1 MGKGTWLKQ
10 LVNKTKVKA
19 AESPRYVV
27 HIIHDIIYALN
38 YLYFFGAKEVMDLNR
53 LKEARNKEL

>member
-38 YLYFFGAKEVMDLNR
+38 YLYFFLCKGGDG
-53 LKEARNKEL
+53 LKQIKGSQK